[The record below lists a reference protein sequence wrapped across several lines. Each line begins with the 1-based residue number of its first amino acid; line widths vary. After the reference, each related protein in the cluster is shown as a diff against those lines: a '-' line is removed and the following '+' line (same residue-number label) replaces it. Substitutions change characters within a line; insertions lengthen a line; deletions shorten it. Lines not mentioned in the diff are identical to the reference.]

1 MKNNEEPK
9 LPPLLISSANKGKQY
24 YVMTYKNVWDEE
36 KKRCKRANSTK
47 IGKFDPNTGLITFD
61 DTFLEKR
68 PDLDGLLVYRTG
80 TGRKT
85 DYKFIKPGVGED
97 EPDLTLYKSRG
108 AKTLHAGATYALSKI
123 VALSPLGRALQKAF
137 PYRNDAKKLLS
148 LAYFLVIERDNALY
162 NYSEFAECTYLP
174 FQRPM
179 ESPEISRLVKR
190 IKLEQVDK
198 FFKYVNEEFD
208 RDFKDKS
215 EFKTKYLALDSTSI
229 STYSKYLSDA
239 EYGHNKDDDDLA
251 QVNLMLITEQSHG
264 FPLYYKKFCGCVPDI
279 STIRSY
285 IAESCRLGL
294 PKDVVYVADRGY
306 PSAKNIE
313 DCLTNGLSF
322 LFNMP
327 ATKLKSIQDEVDA
340 VYNELLDVNN
350 HVYHLNQTVVTREI
364 PWKYDPYIV
373 KGKRKQYKGK
383 ANLFLHFYYDEE
395 IYKNNYS
402 TIKANVINV
411 RSKILEGKTLCAAEQ
426 AYVDQYMNVA
436 EDGSVTIDMVKM
448 NDACKYRGVRVLI
461 SDTVKDPIEAYN
473 AYENRYQV
481 ELAFNTMKSRLKCN
495 RFRVHRD
502 DTLEGKVFL
511 QVLATSISMMVRR
524 KIYEF
529 NQRKATDK
537 ALDKVKIN
545 VVHDSDNKLLRKL
558 NNIFATSSQYGVL
571 FDPIV
576 GKRKDLLTI
585 LDVPLPGKE
594 KTGEVDPDDEDITID
609 DVKPLEELL

>member
-1 MKNNEEPK
+1 M
-9 LPPLLISSANKGKQY
+9 
-24 YVMTYKNVWDEE
+24 
-36 KKRCKRANSTK
+36 
-47 IGKFDPNTGLITFD
+47 
-61 DTFLEKR
+61 
-68 PDLDGLLVYRTG
+68 
-80 TGRKT
+80 
-85 DYKFIKPGVGED
+85 
-97 EPDLTLYKSRG
+97 
-108 AKTLHAGATYALSKI
+108 
-123 VALSPLGRALQKAF
+123 
-137 PYRNDAKKLLS
+137 
-148 LAYFLVIERDNALY
+148 
-162 NYSEFAECTYLP
+162 
-174 FQRPM
+174 
-179 ESPEISRLVKR
+179 
-190 IKLEQVDK
+190 
-198 FFKYVNEEFD
+198 
-208 RDFKDKS
+208 
-215 EFKTKYLALDSTSI
+215 
-229 STYSKYLSDA
+229 
-239 EYGHNKDDDDLA
+239 
-251 QVNLMLITEQSHG
+251 
-264 FPLYYKKFCGCVPDI
+264 
-279 STIRSY
+279 
-285 IAESCRLGL
+285 
-294 PKDVVYVADRGY
+294 
-306 PSAKNIE
+306 
-313 DCLTNGLSF
+313 
-322 LFNMP
+322 
-327 ATKLKSIQDEVDA
+327 
-340 VYNELLDVNN
+340 
-350 HVYHLNQTVVTREI
+350 
-364 PWKYDPYIV
+364 
-373 KGKRKQYKGK
+373 
-383 ANLFLHFYYDEE
+383 
-395 IYKNNYS
+395 
-402 TIKANVINV
+402 INV

-594 KTGEVDPDDEDITID
+594 KTGEVDPDDEDITTD